1 MRNKLSAVLVLAGS
15 LLLAGCFDV
24 EQSLVLDK
32 NLSGKAGFSMKVNFE
47 PMVLMMLRMQREMQ
61 DQKGEPTAAE
71 IEKAKTDFL
80 ASKKSEA
87 KPDMAKEKA
96 EMQKNLPP
104 GVKLLEADMK
114 DEGLQL
120 VARVNLAFDHI
131 SKLKQVNLSKPK
143 DSEQGGAPPGPSNP
157 FDQPF
162 ADLDI
167 QEQGNTILVTSKP
180 TNPMAEQE
188 QQMGGELTPDM
199 KKQMEEAFKG
209 LRIAWKIQAP
219 FEVIEHNA
227 TRKEG
232 NTLIWEYTL
241 DTFEKMKPGET
252 PPPIRVKYKKG

>member
-32 NLSGKAGFSMKVNFE
+32 NLAGKAGFSMKVNFE

-71 IEKAKTDFL
+71 IEKAKQDFL
-80 ASKKSEA
+80 ASKKSEEQ
-87 KPDMAKEKA
+87 PDMAKEKA

-104 GVKLLEADMK
+104 GIKLLDASMK
-114 DEGLQL
+114 DEGLQM
-120 VARVNLAFDHI
+120 AVNIGLGFDHV

-143 DSEQGGAPPGPSNP
+143 EGEEQAAPGQQNP

-162 ADLDI
+162 GDLDI
-167 QEQGNTILVTSKP
+167 VEQGNTILITSKP
-180 TNPMAEQE
+180 TNPMEKQE
-188 QQMGGELTPDM
+188 EQMGGEMTPDM
-199 KKQMEEAFKG
+199 EKQMEEAFKG

-241 DTFEKMKPGET
+241 DTFKKMKPGET

>member
-1 MRNKLSAVLVLAGS
+1 MRNRLSAVLMLAGS

-71 IEKAKTDFL
+71 IEKAKQDFL
-80 ASKKSEA
+80 AQKKSED
-87 KPDMAKEKA
+87 KPDMTKEKA

-104 GVKLLEADMK
+104 GIKLLDASMK
-114 DEGLQL
+114 DEGLQM
-120 VARVNLAFDHI
+120 AVNIGLGFDHV

-143 DSEQGGAPPGPSNP
+143 EGEEQAGPGPQNP

-162 ADLDI
+162 GDLDI
-167 QEQGNTILVTSKP
+167 QEQGNTILITSKP
-180 TNPMAEQE
+180 TNPMEKQE
-188 QQMGGELTPDM
+188 EQMGGELTPDM
-199 KKQMEEAFKG
+199 EKQMEEAFKG

-241 DTFEKMKPGET
+241 DTFKKMKPGET